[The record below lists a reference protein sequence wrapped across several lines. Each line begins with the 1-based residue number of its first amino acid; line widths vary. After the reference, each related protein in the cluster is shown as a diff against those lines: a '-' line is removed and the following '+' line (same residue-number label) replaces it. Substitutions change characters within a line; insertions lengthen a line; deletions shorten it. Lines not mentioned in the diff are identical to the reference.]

1 MKAKLVRDKSGPV
14 KDGCC
19 ATANSLQGKH
29 MALLLKLHE
38 EASEIADAATD
49 PNEYADVLEVLLEL
63 AKINEVSWD
72 SIEEALLAKREKL
85 GGFRM
90 AQIWSEDVPKTVYGQ
105 LGWREGTSR

>member
-38 EASEIADAATD
+38 EVNEIADAAHD
-49 PNEYADVLEVLLEL
+49 PTEYADVLEILLEL
-63 AKINEVSWD
+63 AKINEVPWIT
-72 SIEEALLAKREKL
+72 IEEALLYKRRKL
-85 GGFRM
+85 GGFHM
-90 AQIWSEDVPKTVYGQ
+90 AQIWSENVPKK
-105 LGWREGTSR
+105 